1 MEVSDEPP
9 EGAMR
14 DASDAH
20 AEPEHQAAPD
30 GHPDPAHQS
39 PPGSSSLDDDPE
51 KDSATPTARPRKPWW
66 EGHPDIEAM
75 VARTER
81 EIYGAPAGQP
91 DTAHQTTP
99 DASSLDDDAWWDR
112 FWPADGGPIQRHELS
127 GGDAL
132 VPASSLDD
140 DPDKDSATPTARPKP
155 WWDGH
160 PDIEAMVARTE
171 REIYGRPE
179 RPAIDYPDP
188 VLADVF
194 SGTSIRELRDA
205 RDDLERAKVRYEN
218 SVRAARNVG
227 LSWGQIGGILGI
239 SRQQLHRRYRNL
251 TDC

>member
-9 EGAMR
+9 EGVIR
-14 DASDAH
+14 GASGGHPEPAH
-20 AEPEHQAAPD
+20 ETAPD
-30 GHPDPAHQS
+30 GHPDPAHQ
-39 PPGSSSLDDDPE
+39 
-51 KDSATPTARPRKPWW
+51 TA
-66 EGHPDIEAM
+66 
-75 VARTER
+75 
-81 EIYGAPAGQP
+81 
-91 DTAHQTTP
+91 P

-112 FWPADGGPIQRHELS
+112 FWPADGGPTQRHELS

-132 VPASSLDD
+132 VPASSRDD
-140 DPDKDSATPTARPKP
+140 DPDTDSATPTARPKP
-155 WWDGH
+155 WWEGH

-188 VLADVF
+188 VLADVL

-205 RDDLERAKVRYEN
+205 RDDLERAKARYEN
-218 SVRAARNVG
+218 SVRAARKVG

>member
-9 EGAMR
+9 EGAIR
-14 DASDAH
+14 GASDAL
-20 AEPEHQAAPD
+20 
-30 GHPDPAHQS
+30 PDPARQS
-39 PPGSSSLDDDPE
+39 PPEASSLDDDPGT
-51 KDSATPTARPRKPWW
+51 DSATSTARPPKPWW

-81 EIYGAPAGQP
+81 EIFGAPTEQP
-91 DTAHQTTP
+91 DPAHQTAP

-112 FWPADGGPIQRHELS
+112 FWPADGGPTQRHQPS

-140 DPDKDSATPTARPKP
+140 APDTDSATSTDRPPKP
-155 WWDGH
+155 WWEGH

-194 SGTSIRELRDA
+194 SGTSIRELRNA

-218 SVRAARNVG
+218 SVRAARKVG
-227 LSWGQIGGILGI
+227 LSWGQIGGILGV